1 MARTLHWR
9 DLSTGLIAFAVVAAV
24 AIGTLFFARVGALRG
39 DKGTLYVLTDDV
51 KGVLP
56 GTEVWLSGE
65 KVGLVKRVRFR
76 SPSTDTLQRLA
87 IQTEILADKLRLI
100 RQNSR
105 ANIGPGGSLIGAP
118 VVFLSS
124 GTSTS
129 PAVEDGDTLVTDP
142 SGPLAPMEVRVATL
156 GVRVDSLVVTSGKL
170 VALLNSPSGT
180 VGAFQRNGL
189 PKLESA
195 TAALSGLMDKAM
207 KGDGT
212 IGLAMRGDLGARMT
226 RITARKDSLTLLLAS
241 GNGSLGK
248 FQKDSTLIKSI
259 NELKLDVDS
268 LKARFATAGGGISRL
283 KSDTA
288 FAVEMTR
295 MQAALAAL
303 MADAKKNPGRYIAF

>member
-9 DLSTGLIAFAVVAAV
+9 ELSTGLIAIAAVAAV
-24 AIGTLFFARVGALRG
+24 VVGTLFFARVGAIRG
-39 DKGTLYVLTDDV
+39 DKSTLYVLTDDV

-76 SPSTDTLQRLA
+76 SANTDTLQRLA
-87 IQTEILADKLRLI
+87 IQAEILADKLHLI

-124 GTSTS
+124 GTSAS
-129 PAVEDGDTLVTDP
+129 PPVEDGDTLVTDP
-142 SGPLAPMEVRVATL
+142 SKALAPMEARVTTL
-156 GVRVDSLVVTSGKL
+156 GADLESLAVTSGKL

-180 VGAFQRNGL
+180 VGAFQRSGI

-195 TAALSGLMDKAM
+195 SAALSGMTDKAM
-207 KGDGT
+207 QGDGT
-212 IGLAMRGDLGARMT
+212 LGLAMRGDLGARMS
-226 RITARKDSLTLLLAS
+226 RITARKDSLALLLAS
-241 GNGSLGK
+241 GSGSLGR
-248 FQKDSTLIKSI
+248 FQNDSTLTKSI
-259 NELKLDVDS
+259 NELKLDLDS
-268 LKARFATAGGGISRL
+268 LKARYATSAGISRL

-288 FAVEMTR
+288 FAAGMMR

>member
-9 DLSTGLIAFAVVAAV
+9 ELSTGLIAIAAVAAV
-24 AIGTLFFARVGALRG
+24 VVGTLFFARVGALRG
-39 DKGTLYVLTDDV
+39 DKSTLYVLTDDV

-76 SPSTDTLQRLA
+76 SANTDTLQRLA
-87 IQTEILADKLRLI
+87 IQTEIVAGKLHLI

-124 GTSTS
+124 GTSAS
-129 PAVEDGDTLVTDP
+129 PPVEDGDTLVTAP
-142 SGPLAPMEVRVATL
+142 SKPLAPMEARVTTL
-156 GVRVDSLVVTSGKL
+156 GARLESLAVTSGNL

-180 VGAFQRNGL
+180 VGAFQRNGI
-189 PKLESA
+189 PRLESA
-195 TAALSGLMDKAM
+195 SAALSGMVDKATQ
-207 KGDGT
+207 GDGT
-212 IGLAMRGDLGARMT
+212 LGLAMRGDLGARMT
-226 RITARKDSLTLLLAS
+226 RITARKDSLALLLAS
-241 GNGSLGK
+241 ESGSLGR
-248 FQKDSTLIKSI
+248 FQNDSTLIKSI
-259 NELKLDVDS
+259 NEIKLDLDS
-268 LKARFATAGGGISRL
+268 LKARFATSGGISRL

-288 FAVEMTR
+288 FVVEMAR